1 VRAVLAIVLAGAACS
16 AFAVDGRAS
25 RFEILTG
32 DDSGLTR
39 RISDDLLRRLAP
51 LAGGEAK
58 SGRTKLCIAIGPVA
72 LRDAAAR
79 TPGCAL
85 LAAYTSSPVW
95 RAVTASLPPRAQS
108 SAVYAEPSPS
118 DQLQLI
124 SMLYRRSVR
133 VAAIVGPDAAFLRP
147 ALGSGAEL
155 YEFAPGDDINRIL
168 NRMSKAEVLL
178 ATPDSAVYTP
188 ENFRNILLS
197 SYRHNQGVIGFS
209 ADMVKA
215 GALASTYSEI
225 EDINAQVAEVA
236 ASYLASGVLAP
247 PQFPR
252 YFRTIIN
259 DAVARSLSVSPDNA
273 VRAFAR
279 RPAQV
284 AR

>member
-1 VRAVLAIVLAGAACS
+1 MRAVLAIVFACAACS
-16 AFAVDGRAS
+16 AFAADGRAS
-25 RFEILTG
+25 RFEIFTG
-32 DDSGLTR
+32 DDSSLTR
-39 RISDDLLRRLAP
+39 RISDDLARRLAP
-51 LAGGEAK
+51 LSEGEAP
-58 SGRTKLCIAIGPVA
+58 SGRKKLCIAIGPVA

-79 TPGCAL
+79 TPACVL

-95 RAVTASLPPRAQS
+95 RAVTASLPPLAQS

-118 DQLQLI
+118 DQLQLV
-124 SMLYRRSVR
+124 SMLYRRRVR
-133 VAAIVGPDAAFLRP
+133 VAAIVGPGTGYLRP
-147 ALGSGAEL
+147 ALGEGAEL
-155 YEFAPGDDINRIL
+155 YEFASGDDINRLL
-168 NRMSKAEVLL
+168 NRMSQAEVLL

-215 GALASTYSEI
+215 GALASTYSDI

-236 ASYLASGVLAP
+236 ATYLASGVLAP

-259 DAVARSLSVSPDNA
+259 EAVARSLNVSADSA

-279 RPAQV
+279 RPAQA